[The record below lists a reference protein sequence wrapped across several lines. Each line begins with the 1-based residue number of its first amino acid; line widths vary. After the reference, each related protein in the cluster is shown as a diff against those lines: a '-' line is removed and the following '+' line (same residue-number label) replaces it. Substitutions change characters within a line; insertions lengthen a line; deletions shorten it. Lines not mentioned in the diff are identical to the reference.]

1 MFSSGYSFSSYCSV
15 KQSISK
21 LRHKWTV
28 EIDVQDM
35 WMDHRTMML
44 ENLNVPSKS
53 YNSST
58 KYSDLKTC
66 ASNVIDRAGCI
77 NENRGHGF

>member
-1 MFSSGYSFSSYCSV
+1 
-15 KQSISK
+15 
-21 LRHKWTV
+21 
-28 EIDVQDM
+28 
-35 WMDHRTMML
+35 MDHRTMML
-44 ENLNVPSKS
+44 ENLSVPSTS

-77 NENRGHGF
+77 NKNRGHGF